1 MLTPADTDS
10 QISSEHV
17 TVSNFQDS
25 ANLFICIAIWICPK
39 VGYSQINW
47 FRVCPIFTQ
56 THLHIVPWHVLSPHA
71 GDRPDWA
78 DAQVASF
85 AFETGLSRLPLK
97 LCSKCG
103 KLQRRGLCL
112 GPLGPLGPLGSGGAW
127 TKTTKTNMAG
137 KSSNWMIKFRWEH
150 HRTSKKNGGFMF
162 DYQRVQ
168 QNMYPRN
175 LSQLTGRHEAIILPV
190 TSAGFCRTLWDQNNS
205 LICLVISTPKKNTS
219 QLGWLFP
226 IYGKIKAMFQT
237 TNQWYIRTLL
247 GP

>member
-150 HRTSKKNGGFMF
+150 HRTSKKMMDSCLITKGYNKTCI
-162 DYQRVQ
+162 QEI
-168 QNMYPRN
+168 YPNWPEGTRRSFSR
-175 LSQLTGRHEAIILPV
+175 LHLQD
-190 TSAGFCRTLWDQNNS
+190 SAGLFETKITLWSAWWFQP
-205 LICLVISTPKKNTS
+205 LRKILVSWDDYSRYMEK
-219 QLGWLFP
+219 
-226 IYGKIKAMFQT
+226 
-237 TNQWYIRTLL
+237 
-247 GP
+247 